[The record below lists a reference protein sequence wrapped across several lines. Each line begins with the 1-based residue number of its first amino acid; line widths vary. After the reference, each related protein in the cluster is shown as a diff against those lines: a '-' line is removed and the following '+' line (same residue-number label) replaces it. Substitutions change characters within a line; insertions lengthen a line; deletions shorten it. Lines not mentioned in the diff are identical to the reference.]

1 MKFAVV
7 ALLASAGCLTG
18 SIGDAMA
25 EDAPAADISTWIG
38 RMSGAA
44 NQLCYMGTF
53 VRESGGQMES
63 LRIAHHME
71 GKEETEKVE
80 FLDGPARE
88 VIRNNEH
95 VAVYFPGNKTIKLVH
110 RKARKF
116 FPALL
121 TSSPETYTENYRIT
135 LGNVERVAGHECQG
149 MQFEPK
155 DAMRY
160 PRWFCAESTSGLIIK
175 TNLKDDKGVLL
186 EQMSFTQLTVGKS
199 QVKRDHTKPSYP
211 DAKQQWRTDASPLED
226 LKPADSGWVVSNAPA
241 GFHKAM
247 EVQRNM
253 PNKDKPIFHQVFSD
267 GLASVS
273 IFIEPQSAQN
283 KPSLG
288 GSHQGAV
295 NTYIVSIAD
304 HLVTVMGEVPAMTVQ
319 QIAQSVKP
327 PAK

>member
-1 MKFAVV
+1 MKYAVM
-7 ALLASAGCLTG
+7 ALLASAGCLNG
-18 SIGDAMA
+18 SVRDAIA
-25 EDAPAADISTWIG
+25 QEAPKTDVATWIG
-38 RMSGAA
+38 RMSGAP

-53 VRESGGQMES
+53 VRESGGKMES
-63 LRIAHHME
+63 LRIAHYTE
-71 GKEETEKVE
+71 GKEATEKVE

-88 VIRNNEH
+88 VIRSNEN

-121 TSSPETYTENYRIT
+121 TSSPETYTENYRVT

-155 DAMRY
+155 DTMRY
-160 PRWFCAESTSGLIIK
+160 PRWFCAENASGLIIK
-175 TNLKDDKGVLL
+175 TNLKDEKGVLL
-186 EQMSFTQLTVGKS
+186 EQMSFTQLTVGKP
-199 QVKRDHTKPSYP
+199 QVKRDHTKSSYP
-211 DAKQQWRTDASPLED
+211 DAKLQWRTDASPLED
-226 LKPADSGWVVSNAPA
+226 LKPAHSGWTVSNAPA

-273 IFIEPQSAQN
+273 IFIEPQSVQN

-288 GSHQGAV
+288 SSHQGAV
-295 NTYIVSIAD
+295 NTYITAIAD